1 MISEKKKL
9 KQVYVGSFILILSI
23 SFGFFITSP
32 PGAAPDELTHS
43 AASWY
48 TFSNLKPPAYS
59 TQNSGEIPSSLIID
73 NECYKFKPQQDASCI
88 AAKNSDVAAGYPM
101 MTYSPVYY
109 FVVGMGQHVASI
121 FDYKYA
127 ALGGRISSLFLSL
140 FFVFLIFRKLYTE
153 NYQQPYLI
161 LLPLTPMAVFLSV
174 TVNPSGTE
182 VTSGLLLT
190 TLLHFKI
197 KAIQS
202 KVDSNI
208 LQPNLPIIFASLYFF
223 LSRPSALI
231 WFGVIFA
238 ALVLSVERNQRIS
251 LLRHLNMIAPPMIVA
266 IIYHFTHPHK
276 TGSPA
281 GYVPV
286 ENDDFR
292 FYFDGFITS
301 LENLPTHLRQSYG
314 VLGWLDT
321 PAPVFITLVF
331 YFIYLIVISD
341 LHKLSK
347 ISFSAT
353 TLLLFGNTVLI
364 SLLELIAWHEW
375 PNWWQ
380 GRYSLPLLAMTF
392 WIFFLRANKGKNDLI
407 RISTFLVIMM
417 HLILIIENLFRYSF
431 GIIGFFPAR
440 LTNPAI
446 GELRFNMAI
455 LSLVISTILA
465 VQLFLTTSNAKE
477 KKIRL

>member
-1 MISEKKKL
+1 MISEKRKL
-9 KQVYVGSFILILSI
+9 KKIYASSFILILSI

-101 MTYSPVYY
+101 MTYSPIYY

-127 ALGGRISSLFLSL
+127 ALGGRISSLLLSL
-140 FFVFLIFRKLYTE
+140 FFVFLIFRKLYAE

-197 KAIQS
+197 KAFQS
-202 KVDSNI
+202 KYNGVKI
-208 LQPNLPIIFASLYFF
+208 QPNLPIIFASLYFF

-231 WFGVIFA
+231 WFGVIIT
-238 ALVLSVERNQRIS
+238 ALILSIERNHRIA
-251 LLRHLNMIAPPMIVA
+251 LLRHLTIIVPSIIVA
-266 IIYHFTHPHK
+266 VIYHFTHPHK
-276 TGSPA
+276 TGSPG

-292 FYFDGFITS
+292 FYLDGFITS

-321 PAPVFITLVF
+321 PAPVFVTLVF
-331 YFIYLIVISD
+331 YFIYLVVISD
-341 LHKLSK
+341 LHKFSK
-347 ISFSAT
+347 ISFNAT
-353 TLLLFGNTVLI
+353 IILFLGNTVLI

-392 WIFFLRANKGKNDLI
+392 WIFFLRANKGTNDLI
-407 RISTFLVIMM
+407 RVSTFLVILM
-417 HLILIIENLFRYSF
+417 HLMLTIENLFRYAF
-431 GIIGFFPAR
+431 GIIGFFPSR
-440 LTNPAI
+440 LTEPAI
-446 GELRFNMAI
+446 GEVRFNLAI
-455 LSLVISTILA
+455 LSLVISAIVV
-465 VQLFLTTSNAKE
+465 VQLFLTTSNS
-477 KKIRL
+477 KKNQL

>member
-1 MISEKKKL
+1 MISEKSKL
-9 KQVYVGSFILILSI
+9 KRIYVSSFILILSI

-32 PGAAPDELTHS
+32 SGAAPDELTHS

-88 AAKNSDVAAGYPM
+88 AAKNSDVSAGYPM
-101 MTYSPVYY
+101 MTYSPIYY
-109 FVVGMGQHVASI
+109 FVVGLGQHLASI

-127 ALGGRISSLFLSL
+127 ALGGRISSLFLSI
-140 FFVFLIFRKLYTE
+140 FFVFLIFRKLYSE

-161 LLPLTPMAVFLSV
+161 LIPLTPMAIFLSV

-182 VTSGLLLT
+182 VISGLLLT

-197 KAIQS
+197 KAITS
-202 KVDSNI
+202 TEKFTKVNSNI
-208 LQPNLPIIFASLYFF
+208 PIILASLYFF

-231 WFGVIFA
+231 WFAVLMT
-238 ALVLSVERNQRIS
+238 ALIMSVEKSQRIS
-251 LLRHLNMIAPPMIVA
+251 LLRRLTFIVAPMIVA
-266 IIYHFTHPHK
+266 IAYHFTHPHK
-276 TGSPA
+276 TGSPG
-281 GYVPV
+281 GYIPV
-286 ENDDFR
+286 ENDNFR
-292 FYFDGFITS
+292 FYLDGFITS

-321 PAPVFITLVF
+321 PAPVIVSVLF

-347 ISFSAT
+347 ISFNAT
-353 TLLLFGNTVLI
+353 VLLIFGNTVLI

-392 WIFFLRANKGKNDLI
+392 WIFYLRANNDKNDLI
-407 RISTFLVIMM
+407 RVSTLVVILMQ
-417 HLILIIENLFRYSF
+417 LILIIENLFRYSF
-431 GIIGFFPAR
+431 GIIGFFPTR
-440 LTNPAI
+440 LTDPAI
-446 GELRFNMAI
+446 GEVRFNLAI
-455 LSLVISTILA
+455 LSLIVSII
-465 VQLFLTTSNAKE
+465 VGVYLFLKTSNSKE
-477 KKIRL
+477 N

>member
-1 MISEKKKL
+1 MISEKRKL
-9 KQVYVGSFILILSI
+9 KRIYASSFILILSI
-23 SFGFFITSP
+23 SFGFFISSP

-48 TFSNLKPPAYS
+48 TFSNMKPPAYS

-101 MTYSPVYY
+101 MTYSPIYY
-109 FVVGMGQHVASI
+109 FVVGMGQHLASV

-127 ALGGRISSLFLSL
+127 ALGGRIFSLLLSL
-140 FFVFLIFRKLYTE
+140 FFVFLIFRKLYIE

-197 KAIQS
+197 KAIKLTG
-202 KVDSNI
+202 KVSTTQSNI
-208 LQPNLPIIFASLYFF
+208 PIILASLYFF

-231 WFGVIFA
+231 WFGVLIT
-238 ALVLSVERNQRIS
+238 ALILSIEKNHRIA
-251 LLRHLNMIAPPMIVA
+251 LLKQLSFIVA
-266 IIYHFTHPHK
+266 PITVAIVYHFTHPHK

-286 ENDDFR
+286 ENDNFR
-292 FYFDGFITS
+292 FYLDGFITS
-301 LENLPTHLRQSYG
+301 LENLPVHLRQSYG

-321 PAPVFITLVF
+321 PAPVFVTVVF
-331 YFIYLIVISD
+331 YFLYLIVISD

-353 TLLLFGNTVLI
+353 MLLIFGNTVLI

-380 GRYSLPLLAMTF
+380 GRYSLPLLAMIF
-392 WIFFLRANKGKNDLI
+392 WIFYLRANNNKNELI
-407 RISTFLVIMM
+407 RVSTFVVILM
-417 HLILIIENLFRYSF
+417 HLILILENTFRYSF
-431 GIIGFFPAR
+431 GIIGFFPTR
-440 LTNPAI
+440 LTDPAI
-446 GELRFNMAI
+446 GEVRFNLAI
-455 LSLVISTILA
+455 LSLVTSIIVA
-465 VQLFLTTSNAKE
+465 VYLFLKTSNP
-477 KKIRL
+477 KKS

>member
-1 MISEKKKL
+1 MISEKRKL
-9 KQVYVGSFILILSI
+9 KRIYVSSFILILSI

-48 TFSNLKPPAYS
+48 TFSNMKPPAYS

-88 AAKNSDVAAGYPM
+88 ASKNSDVASGYPM

-109 FVVGMGQHVASI
+109 FVVGLGQHLASV

-127 ALGGRISSLFLSL
+127 ALGGRMSSLFLNL
-140 FFVFLIFRKLYTE
+140 FFVFLIFRKLYNE
-153 NYQQPYLI
+153 NYQEPYLI

-190 TLLHFKI
+190 TLLHFKL
-197 KAIQS
+197 KAIKSTDKVS
-202 KVDSNI
+202 KIKSNV
-208 LQPNLPIIFASLYFF
+208 PIIFASLYFF

-231 WFGVIFA
+231 WFGVLFT
-238 ALVLSVERNQRIS
+238 ALILSKEKNDWIG
-251 LLRHLNMIAPPMIVA
+251 LLRHLTFMVAPTTVA
-266 IIYHFTHPHK
+266 IVYHLTHPHK
-276 TGSPA
+276 TGSPT

-286 ENDDFR
+286 ENDNFR
-292 FYFDGFITS
+292 FYLDGFLTS
-301 LENLPTHLRQSYG
+301 LENLPLHLRQSYG

-321 PAPVFITLVF
+321 PAPVFVTVVF

-341 LHKLSK
+341 LHKFSK

-353 TLLLFGNTVLI
+353 MLLIFGNTVLI

-392 WIFFLRANKGKNDLI
+392 WIFYLRTNKANNRLI
-407 RISTFLVIMM
+407 RVSAFVVILMHLVLVIQ
-417 HLILIIENLFRYSF
+417 NLFRYSF
-431 GIIGFFPAR
+431 GIIGFFPIR
-440 LTNPAI
+440 LTDPAI
-446 GELRFNMAI
+446 GDARFNLAI
-455 LSLVISTILA
+455 LSLVVSMIVA
-465 VQLFLTTSNAKE
+465 VQLFLKTSNSK
-477 KKIRL
+477 RNLS

>member
-1 MISEKKKL
+1 VTSEKRKL
-9 KQVYVGSFILILSI
+9 QRVYVSSFILILSI

-48 TFSNLKPPAYS
+48 TFSNMKPPAYS

-88 AAKNSDVAAGYPM
+88 AAKNSDVASGYPM

-109 FVVGMGQHVASI
+109 FLVGLGQHLASV

-127 ALGGRISSLFLSL
+127 AFGGRIASLFLSL
-140 FFVFLIFRKLYTE
+140 FFVFLIFRKLYIE

-190 TLLHFKI
+190 TLLHFKL
-197 KAIQS
+197 KGVENSDKVSKIQS
-202 KVDSNI
+202 
-208 LQPNLPIIFASLYFF
+208 NLPIILSSLYFF

-231 WFGVIFA
+231 WFGVLIT
-238 ALVLSVERNQRIS
+238 ALILSIEKNHWIK
-251 LLRHLNMIAPPMIVA
+251 LLRQLTFMVGPITVA
-266 IIYHFTHPHK
+266 IVYHLTHPHK
-276 TGSPA
+276 TGSPG

-286 ENDDFR
+286 ENDNFR
-292 FYFDGFITS
+292 FYLDGFITS

-321 PAPVFITLVF
+321 PAPVFVTLVF
-331 YFIYLIVISD
+331 YFLYLIVISD
-341 LHKLSK
+341 LHKFSK
-347 ISFSAT
+347 ISINST
-353 TLLLFGNTVLI
+353 ILLIFGNTVLI

-392 WIFFLRANKGKNDLI
+392 WIFYLRANNNKSDLI
-407 RISTFLVIMM
+407 RVSAFVVIFM

-440 LTNPAI
+440 LTDPAI
-446 GELRFNMAI
+446 GEVRFNLAVV
-455 LSLVISTILA
+455 SLVISIIA
-465 VQLFLTTSNAKE
+465 AIQLFLKTSYS
-477 KKIRL
+477 KKSSP